1 MSETSEQPDGDE
13 TVAVRVVVRGQVQGV
28 AFRHHA
34 MERAQELGLVGWV
47 RNEADGTV
55 SAHLE
60 GERDAVD
67 AMVAWCQGGPSSAS
81 VEGVDEREAEPHGAS
96 SFEVRG

>member
-1 MSETSEQPDGDE
+1 MSGTA
-13 TVAVRVVVRGQVQGV
+13 AVRVTVRGVVQGV

-34 MERAQELGLVGWV
+34 QERARELGLVGWV

-60 GERDAVD
+60 GGPDAVE
-67 AMVAWCQGGPSSAS
+67 AMVAWCQAGPPSAS
-81 VEGVDEREAEPHGAS
+81 VEGVDQREAEPHGAS